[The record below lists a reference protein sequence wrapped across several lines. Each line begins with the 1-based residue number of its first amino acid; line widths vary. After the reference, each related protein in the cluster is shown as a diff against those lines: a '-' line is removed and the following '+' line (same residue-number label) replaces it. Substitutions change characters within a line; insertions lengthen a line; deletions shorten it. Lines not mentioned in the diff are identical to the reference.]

1 MQKQKNSNHASDIPR
16 QPQHF
21 WNNIQN
27 EVYQALHRII
37 LDRMT
42 FHTAD
47 ALKKILSSCC

>member
-1 MQKQKNSNHASDIPR
+1 
-16 QPQHF
+16 
-21 WNNIQN
+21 
-27 EVYQALHRII
+27 LHRII